1 MYMYV
6 QTVIIVFL
14 TTSPLLHTFFRQFSV
29 ITFLC
34 LGMTYLMEKQ
44 EFYQF
49 YYAKLQENMTAEL
62 EKHPQKIRDES
73 FINRFRR
80 ITKET
85 ITIYLNLGL
94 SVWHYMFITLLNFTI
109 TLCVFP
115 AVTVL
120 VESYDSDPQGLYEIK
135 KNYLS
140 NARSC
145 VTNLVHLLQFKNC
158 QKSLF

>member
-1 MYMYV
+1 
-6 QTVIIVFL
+6 
-14 TTSPLLHTFFRQFSV
+14 
-29 ITFLC
+29 
-34 LGMTYLMEKQ
+34 MTYLMEKQ
-44 EFYQF
+44 EFYQI
-49 YYAKLQENMTAEL
+49 YYAKLQENMTADL
-62 EKHPQKIRDES
+62 EKQPRKITDES

-120 VESYDSDPQGLYEIK
+120 VESYDSDPQGTYEIK
-135 KNYLS
+135 KKMY
-140 NARSC
+140 
-145 VTNLVHLLQFKNC
+145 
-158 QKSLF
+158 